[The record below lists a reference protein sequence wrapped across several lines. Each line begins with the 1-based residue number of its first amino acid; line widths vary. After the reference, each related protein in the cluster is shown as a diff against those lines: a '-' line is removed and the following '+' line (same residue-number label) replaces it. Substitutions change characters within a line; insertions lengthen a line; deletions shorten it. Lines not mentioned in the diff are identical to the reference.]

1 MKRLKRKTQKIQ
13 RRVKKYAPGGMYA
26 DNTVSGAG
34 QINSTANIVYNESNP
49 AILQQK
55 MANFDNVKNTEIA
68 NSKQV
73 AQDIATKD
81 AQSKQEILNTKA
93 QSDAS
98 FQQGESLAQT
108 GVEAYSK
115 FAEINSN

>member
-1 MKRLKRKTQKIQ
+1 MKTLKRKTQKIQ

-49 AILQQK
+49 EILQQK

-68 NSKQV
+68 N
-73 AQDIATKD
+73 
-81 AQSKQEILNTKA
+81 
-93 QSDAS
+93 
-98 FQQGESLAQT
+98 
-108 GVEAYSK
+108 
-115 FAEINSN
+115 